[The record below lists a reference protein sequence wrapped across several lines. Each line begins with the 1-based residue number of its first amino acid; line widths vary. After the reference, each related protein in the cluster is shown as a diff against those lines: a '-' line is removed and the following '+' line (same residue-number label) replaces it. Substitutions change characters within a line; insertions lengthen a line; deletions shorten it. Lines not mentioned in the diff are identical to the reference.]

1 MALAQSGKMKE
12 YVRLRIMELAPYGIY
27 KGDGKA
33 SDYMYEAAN
42 LILEEVGYPKVNKV
56 LP

>member
-1 MALAQSGKMKE
+1 MKE